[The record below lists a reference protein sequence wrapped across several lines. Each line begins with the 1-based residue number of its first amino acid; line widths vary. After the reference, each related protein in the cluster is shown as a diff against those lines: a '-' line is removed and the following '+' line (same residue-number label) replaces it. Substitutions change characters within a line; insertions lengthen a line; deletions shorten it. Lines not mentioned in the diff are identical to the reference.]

1 MSNYQ
6 PLATEPKFGSSSSAP
21 QQEAPM
27 SVNQVPRS
35 FAKTLP
41 EPQQADRTYTSLMSS
56 LGACLGTIGSIPGCF
71 CFPNPYKTV
80 YQGNVGLVQRWG
92 QYYRTVDP
100 GLYWINPCT
109 ESIHRVDIKIILS
122 DIPSQSVMT
131 KDNCN
136 IQIDSVVYWHIIDPV
151 TATFDVQ
158 DVQRALV
165 ERTQTT
171 LRQILGGRTLQECVE
186 NREVIAH
193 EIESIIS
200 GVAASWGVKVES
212 ILIKDI
218 LFSQELQE
226 TLSAAAKQK
235 RVGEAK
241 VISAAAEVDAAK
253 LMREA
258 SDILNTPAAMQIR
271 YLDTLTSMAKSS
283 GSKVIF
289 MPTNANDSL
298 KDVIDR
304 TVLEGIQR

>member
-1 MSNYQ
+1 MN
-6 PLATEPKFGSSSSAP
+6 
-21 QQEAPM
+21 
-27 SVNQVPRS
+27 VNQVPRT
-35 FAKTLP
+35 FAKTFP
-41 EPQQADRTYTSLMSS
+41 EPLQEDRVYTGLMSS
-56 LGACLGTIGSIPGCF
+56 LGACLGTLGSIPGCV
-71 CFPNPYKTV
+71 CFPNPFKTV
-80 YQGNVGLVQRWG
+80 NQGNVGLIQRWG

-109 ESIHRVDIKIILS
+109 EKIQRVDIKIILS

-158 DVQRALV
+158 DVRKALV

-171 LRQILGGRTLQECVE
+171 LRQILGSRTLQECIE

-193 EIESIIS
+193 EIEGIIT

-218 LFSQELQE
+218 LFSKELQE

-271 YLDTLTSMAKSS
+271 YLDTLSSMAKTS

-289 MPTNANDSL
+289 MPTNSNDGL

-304 TVLEGIQR
+304 TVLEGIAGGSSHH